1 MIAGMGCLPRRGVLH
16 PWLSFLLYTRG
27 GTGRYPGRKESQG
40 NIEITLMSISTVF
53 KVILMIYKYGK
64 ILWE

>member
-27 GTGRYPGRKESQG
+27 RTGRYPGRKESQG
-40 NIEITLMSISTVF
+40 NIEMTLVSISTVF
-53 KVILMIYKYGK
+53 
-64 ILWE
+64 